1 MIGLDLKSLI
11 APLLIYCHQL
21 EVGLLELSEVGPRKL
36 IEELVLVVKAHRIQV
51 EDILQGLFNYK
62 QTNQIISQDCEV
74 SLEPLVIVSV
84 IFGSLED

>member
-1 MIGLDLKSLI
+1 MIGLYLKSLI
-11 APLLIYCHQL
+11 APLLIYYHQL

-51 EDILQGLFNYK
+51 EDILQGLF
-62 QTNQIISQDCEV
+62 ISQDCEV

>member
-51 EDILQGLFNYK
+51 EHILQGLF
-62 QTNQIISQDCEV
+62 ISQDCEV
-74 SLEPLVIVSV
+74 SLKPLVIVSV

>member
-51 EDILQGLFNYK
+51 EDILQGLF
-62 QTNQIISQDCEV
+62 ISQDCEV

-84 IFGSLED
+84 IFSSLED

>member
-21 EVGLLELSEVGPRKL
+21 KVGLLELSEVGPRKL

-51 EDILQGLFNYK
+51 EDILQGLF
-62 QTNQIISQDCEV
+62 ISQDCEV
-74 SLEPLVIVSV
+74 SLEPLVIISV